1 MYICM
6 HSFMAKALTFMNNSV
21 LWVCMMYGLCHLA
34 TNNAYLNHLCYCR
47 FMQLIS
53 LVPTDPTVLQR
64 LGDMYEDSDK
74 SQSFQ
79 YYLEVLITA
88 RFAMIY
94 QFISEE

>member
-1 MYICM
+1 MVPSQVSIITHSEQYLRLYFPLHMCSYVRTWYKLDLWRNYNYHCHYI
-6 HSFMAKALTFMNNSV
+6 
-21 LWVCMMYGLCHLA
+21 
-34 TNNAYLNHLCYCR
+34 R

-79 YYLEVLITA
+79 YYLEVTTYALFTVMASYI
-88 RFAMIY
+88 
-94 QFISEE
+94 

>member
-1 MYICM
+1 MQYYM
-6 HSFMAKALTFMNNSV
+6 HTACVTQ
-21 LWVCMMYGLCHLA
+21 C
-34 TNNAYLNHLCYCR
+34 CR

-79 YYLEVLITA
+79 YYLEVLITTV
-88 RFAMIY
+88 I
-94 QFISEE
+94 I